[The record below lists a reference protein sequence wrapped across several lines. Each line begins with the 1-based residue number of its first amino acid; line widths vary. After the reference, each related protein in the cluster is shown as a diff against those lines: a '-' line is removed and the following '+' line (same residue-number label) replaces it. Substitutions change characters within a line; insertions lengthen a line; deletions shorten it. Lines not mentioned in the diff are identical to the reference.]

1 MLTSVARSL
10 ALAAPAAVSVPAV
23 SARTALS
30 RQASE
35 HVDFGHRGGQ
45 LELGVFS
52 NAARGRPNAVR
63 WVTQSTVQSS
73 AARTGASAIIA
84 IDSRSGGRRT
94 MRCAKPPPSRPSGLV
109 ADTRNVVE
117 EQSGRVVQAG
127 LV

>member
-1 MLTSVARSL
+1 MIVFMISDVPPHIVCTRASAYGRDRVFGHVAVTAGQLQAPVQDAVLTSAAQSL

-45 LELGVFS
+45 LELGVFW

-63 WVTQSTVQSS
+63 WVT
-73 AARTGASAIIA
+73 
-84 IDSRSGGRRT
+84 
-94 MRCAKPPPSRPSGLV
+94 
-109 ADTRNVVE
+109 
-117 EQSGRVVQAG
+117 
-127 LV
+127 